1 MWDFFQTV
9 RYRHSVRAYKPELP
23 VTREQLHAVLETA
36 CAAPSAGDLQ
46 SYRIVVVQDAGRREA
61 LSMASGGQSFITQA
75 PLCLVFCADPDRAAE
90 EFHQRGRSLYAIQD
104 ATIAATYAQ
113 LACVAAGLGTTWV
126 GEFDE
131 AAVRATLDLPPEL
144 TPVALLSVGHPAEL
158 PEPTR
163 RRRLDEMVIHAG

>member
-9 RYRHSVRAYKPELP
+9 RNRHSIRAYRPDLP

-46 SYRIVVVQDAGRREA
+46 SYRIVVVQDEDRRKA
-61 LSMASGGQSFITQA
+61 LGAASKGQTFLSQA
-75 PLCLVFCADPDRAAE
+75 PLCLVFCADPGRAAR
-90 EFHQRGRSLYAIQD
+90 EFQQRGQSLYAIQD

-131 AAVRATLDLPPEL
+131 EAVRAALDLPAGLNPI
-144 TPVALLSVGHPAEL
+144 ALLSVGYPAEL
-158 PEPTR
+158 PEPTQR
-163 RRRLDEMVIHAG
+163 RHLDEIVIHAG